1 MNVDTFI
8 LRSGAKIGLLRMLSN
23 VKPRICSAKTR
34 STAAS
39 GQKRSLK
46 ISLQRPVKRPL
57 PRRYRP
63 LTHAGSSPD

>member
-39 GQKRSLK
+39 GQVRSFD
-46 ISLQRPVKRPL
+46 RP
-57 PRRYRP
+57 
-63 LTHAGSSPD
+63 D

>member
-39 GQKRSLK
+39 GHQETSAV
-46 ISLQRPVKRPL
+46 SPVVS
-57 PRRYRP
+57 
-63 LTHAGSSPD
+63 AQG